1 MKKIIF
7 IFYLFINL
15 TLTAQNI
22 QGFWQGQ
29 LKNEL
34 QRIDLQFGFSYD
46 SSKNS
51 YIAYLTVPQQMIIR
65 LKINKISVAED
76 SIKINISNF
85 AAKYN
90 GKIIDDDSIIGN
102 WYQSGMSL
110 PLSLHRIAES
120 DTFSFNRPQNPL
132 PPFPYISKD
141 IEFNNK
147 QDKIKLA
154 GTITLPDSNSKHPAV
169 VLISGS
175 GPQDRDESIALH
187 KPFALIADRLTKAG
201 IVVLRYDDRGVYK
214 SEGNFATATTFDFA
228 NDARAAINW
237 LKNQPFVDKN
247 NIGVI
252 GHSEGGIIAF
262 YLASIEKNLKFA
274 IALAGVTIP
283 CDQLLALQLKK
294 MMDLYGVP
302 TLITDAYYNFNLQA
316 LQIIK
321 TETNDKWQNILDSLY
336 NKNFNSFDSS
346 LLSKY
351 NINKSL
357 INQLI
362 FSYNN
367 PWVKTFINI
376 DPSDYL
382 KNLKC
387 NTLALFGSKDVQVP
401 AIENQNRFHQIAT
414 CTEKN
419 CVVESMTFEGV
430 NHLFQ
435 HANTGSTEEYALIE
449 ETMSEELIKT
459 IIDWINKIVN
469 DL

>member
-1 MKKIIF
+1 MKNIIF
-7 IFYLFINL
+7 TLIILLNL
-15 TLTAQNI
+15 TLSAQEL
-22 QGFWQGQ
+22 QGYWQGQ
-29 LKNEL
+29 LNNEL
-34 QRIDLQFGFSYD
+34 QKINMQFAFSYD
-46 SSKNS
+46 SSRSS
-51 YIAYLTVPQQMIIR
+51 YIAYLTIPQQMIIR
-65 LKINKISVAED
+65 LKINKISVADD

-85 AAKYN
+85 AAKYD
-90 GKIIDDDSIIGN
+90 GKILDNDSIIGN
-102 WYQSGMSL
+102 LYQSGMSL
-110 PLSLHRIAES
+110 PLILYRISEV

-141 IEFNNK
+141 VEFYNK
-147 QDKIKLA
+147 KDKIKLA
-154 GTITLPDSNSKHPAV
+154 GTITIPDSISKHPAV

-175 GPQDRDESIALH
+175 GPQDRDESLAFH

-201 IVVLRYDDRGVYK
+201 IVVLRYDDRGVAK
-214 SEGNFATATTFDFA
+214 SEGNFSIATTFDFA
-228 NDARAAINW
+228 DDAKAAINW

-262 YLASIEKNLKFA
+262 YLASKEKNLKFA

-283 CDQLLALQLKK
+283 CDQLIALQTKK
-294 MMDLYGVP
+294 MMQLYDMP
-302 TLITDAYYNFNLQA
+302 TQITEAYYNFYLQA

-321 TETNDKWQNILDSLY
+321 TETNDKWKNILDSLF
-336 NKNFNSFDSS
+336 NANFNNLDSS

-351 NINKSL
+351 NIDKSL
-357 INQLI
+357 INQLT

-367 PWVKTFINI
+367 IWLKTFINI

-382 KNLKC
+382 KNLNC

-401 AIENQNRFHQIAT
+401 AAENEEMFKQIAM
-414 CTEKN
+414 CKKKS
-419 CVVESMTFEGV
+419 CVVESMTFEGL

-449 ETMSEELIKT
+449 ETMSDDVLET
-459 IIDWINKIVN
+459 IINWIQKNIN
-469 DL
+469 

>member
-1 MKKIIF
+1 MKNIIF
-7 IFYLFINL
+7 TFIILLNL
-15 TLTAQNI
+15 TLSAQEL
-22 QGFWQGQ
+22 QGYWQGQ
-29 LKNEL
+29 LNNEL
-34 QRIDLQFGFSYD
+34 QKINMQFAFSYD
-46 SSKNS
+46 SSRSS
-51 YIAYLTVPQQMIIR
+51 YIAYLTIPQQMIIR
-65 LKINKISVAED
+65 LKINKISVADD

-85 AAKYN
+85 AAKYH
-90 GKIIDDDSIIGN
+90 GKIFDNDSIIGN
-102 WYQSGMSL
+102 LYQSGMSL
-110 PLSLHRIAES
+110 PLILYRISEV

-141 IEFNNK
+141 VEFYNK
-147 QDKIKLA
+147 KDKIKLA
-154 GTITLPDSNSKHPAV
+154 GTITIPDSISKHPAV

-175 GPQDRDESIALH
+175 GPQDRDESLAFH

-201 IVVLRYDDRGVYK
+201 IVVLRYDDRGVAK
-214 SEGNFATATTFDFA
+214 SEGNFSIATTFDFA
-228 NDARAAINW
+228 DDAKAAINW

-262 YLASIEKNLKFA
+262 YLASKEKNLKFA

-283 CDQLLALQLKK
+283 CDQLIALQTKK
-294 MMDLYGVP
+294 MMQLYDMP
-302 TLITDAYYNFNLQA
+302 TQITEAYYNFYLQA

-321 TETNDKWQNILDSLY
+321 TETNDKWKNILDSLF
-336 NKNFNSFDSS
+336 NANFNNLDSS

-351 NINKSL
+351 NIDKSL
-357 INQLI
+357 INQLT

-367 PWVKTFINI
+367 IWLKTFINI

-382 KNLKC
+382 KNLNC

-401 AIENQNRFHQIAT
+401 AAENEEMFKQIAM
-414 CTEKN
+414 CKKKS
-419 CVVESMTFEGV
+419 CVVESMTFEGL

-449 ETMSEELIKT
+449 ETMSDDVLEK
-459 IIDWINKIVN
+459 IINWIQKNIY
-469 DL
+469 

>member
-1 MKKIIF
+1 MKNIIF
-7 IFYLFINL
+7 TFIILLNL
-15 TLTAQNI
+15 TLSAQEL
-22 QGFWQGQ
+22 QSYWQGQ
-29 LKNEL
+29 LNNEL
-34 QRIDLQFGFSYD
+34 QKINMQFAFSYD
-46 SSKNS
+46 SSRSS
-51 YIAYLTVPQQMIIR
+51 YIAYLTIPQQMIIR
-65 LKINKISVAED
+65 LKINKIYVADD

-85 AAKYN
+85 AAKYH
-90 GKIIDDDSIIGN
+90 GKIFDNDSIIGN

-110 PLSLHRIAES
+110 PLILYRISEV

-141 IEFNNK
+141 VEFYNK
-147 QDKIKLA
+147 KDKIKLA
-154 GTITLPDSNSKHPAV
+154 GTITIPDSISKHPAV

-175 GPQDRDESIALH
+175 GPQDRDESLAFH

-201 IVVLRYDDRGVYK
+201 IVVLRYDDRGVAK
-214 SEGNFATATTFDFA
+214 SEGNFSIATTFDFA
-228 NDARAAINW
+228 DDAKAAINW

-262 YLASIEKNLKFA
+262 YLASKEKNLKFA

-283 CDQLLALQLKK
+283 CDQLIALQTKK
-294 MMDLYGVP
+294 MMQLYDMP
-302 TLITDAYYNFNLQA
+302 TQITEAYYNFYLQA

-321 TETNDKWQNILDSLY
+321 TETNDKWKNILDSLF
-336 NKNFNSFDSS
+336 NANFNNLDSS

-351 NINKSL
+351 NIDKSL
-357 INQLI
+357 INQLT

-367 PWVKTFINI
+367 IWLKTFINI

-382 KNLKC
+382 KNLNC

-401 AIENQNRFHQIAT
+401 AAENEEMFKQIAM
-414 CTEKN
+414 CKKKS
-419 CVVESMTFEGV
+419 CVVESMTFEGL

-449 ETMSEELIKT
+449 ETMSDDVLET
-459 IIDWINKIVN
+459 IINWIQKNIY
-469 DL
+469 

>member
-1 MKKIIF
+1 MKNIIF
-7 IFYLFINL
+7 TFIILLNL
-15 TLTAQNI
+15 TLSAQEL
-22 QGFWQGQ
+22 QGYWQGQ
-29 LKNEL
+29 LNNEL
-34 QRIDLQFGFSYD
+34 QKINMQFAFSYD
-46 SSKNS
+46 SSRSS
-51 YIAYLTVPQQMIIR
+51 YIAYLTIPQQMIIR
-65 LKINKISVAED
+65 LKINKISVADD

-85 AAKYN
+85 AAKYD
-90 GKIIDDDSIIGN
+90 GKILDNDSIIGN
-102 WYQSGMSL
+102 LYQSGMSL
-110 PLSLHRIAES
+110 PLILYRISEV

-141 IEFNNK
+141 VEFYNK
-147 QDKIKLA
+147 KDKIKLA
-154 GTITLPDSNSKHPAV
+154 GTITIPDSISKHPAV

-175 GPQDRDESIALH
+175 GPQDRDESLAFH

-201 IVVLRYDDRGVYK
+201 IVVLRYDDRGVAK
-214 SEGNFATATTFDFA
+214 SEGNFSNATTFDFA
-228 NDARAAINW
+228 DDAKAAINW

-262 YLASIEKNLKFA
+262 YLASKEKNLKFA

-283 CDQLLALQLKK
+283 CDQLIALQTKK
-294 MMDLYGVP
+294 MMQLYDMP
-302 TLITDAYYNFNLQA
+302 TQITEAYYNFYLQA

-321 TETNDKWQNILDSLY
+321 TETNDKWKNILDSLF
-336 NKNFNSFDSS
+336 NANFNNLDSS

-351 NINKSL
+351 NIDKSL
-357 INQLI
+357 INQLT

-367 PWVKTFINI
+367 IWLKTFINI

-382 KNLKC
+382 KNLNC

-401 AIENQNRFHQIAT
+401 AAENEEMFKQIAM
-414 CTEKN
+414 CKKKS
-419 CVVESMTFEGV
+419 CVVESMTFEGL

-449 ETMSEELIKT
+449 ETMSDDVLET
-459 IIDWINKIVN
+459 IINWIQKNIY
-469 DL
+469 

>member
-1 MKKIIF
+1 MKNIIF
-7 IFYLFINL
+7 TFIILLNL
-15 TLTAQNI
+15 TLSAQEL
-22 QGFWQGQ
+22 QSYWQGQ
-29 LKNEL
+29 LNNEL
-34 QRIDLQFGFSYD
+34 QKINMQFAFSYD
-46 SSKNS
+46 SSRSS
-51 YIAYLTVPQQMIIR
+51 YIAYLTIPQQMIIR
-65 LKINKISVAED
+65 LKINKISVADD

-85 AAKYN
+85 AAKYD
-90 GKIIDDDSIIGN
+90 GKILDNDSIIGN

-110 PLSLHRIAES
+110 PLILYRISEV

-141 IEFNNK
+141 VEFYNK
-147 QDKIKLA
+147 KDKIKLA
-154 GTITLPDSNSKHPAV
+154 GTITMPDSISKHPAV

-175 GPQDRDESIALH
+175 GPQDRDESLAFH

-201 IVVLRYDDRGVYK
+201 IVVLRYDDRGVAK
-214 SEGNFATATTFDFA
+214 SEGNFSIATTFDFA
-228 NDARAAINW
+228 DDAKAAINW

-262 YLASIEKNLKFA
+262 YLASKEKNLKFA

-283 CDQLLALQLKK
+283 CDQLIALQTKK
-294 MMDLYGVP
+294 MMQLYDMP
-302 TLITDAYYNFNLQA
+302 TQITEAYYNFYLQA

-321 TETNDKWQNILDSLY
+321 TETNDKWKNILDSLF
-336 NKNFNSFDSS
+336 NANFNNLDSS

-351 NINKSL
+351 NIDKSL
-357 INQLI
+357 INQLT

-367 PWVKTFINI
+367 IWLKTFINI

-382 KNLKC
+382 KNLNC

-401 AIENQNRFHQIAT
+401 AAENEEMFKQIAM
-414 CTEKN
+414 CKKKS
-419 CVVESMTFEGV
+419 CVVESMTFEGL

-449 ETMSEELIKT
+449 ETMSDDVLET
-459 IIDWINKIVN
+459 IINWIQKNIY
-469 DL
+469 

>member
-1 MKKIIF
+1 MKNIIF
-7 IFYLFINL
+7 TFIILLNL
-15 TLTAQNI
+15 TLSAQEL
-22 QGFWQGQ
+22 QGYWQGQ
-29 LKNEL
+29 LNNEL
-34 QRIDLQFGFSYD
+34 QKINMQFAFSYD
-46 SSKNS
+46 SSISS
-51 YIAYLTVPQQMIIR
+51 YIAYLTIPQQMIIR
-65 LKINKISVAED
+65 LKINKIYVADD

-85 AAKYN
+85 AAKYH
-90 GKIIDDDSIIGN
+90 GKILDNDSIIGN

-110 PLSLHRIAES
+110 PLILYRISEV

-141 IEFNNK
+141 VEFYNK
-147 QDKIKLA
+147 KDKIKLA
-154 GTITLPDSNSKHPAV
+154 GTITMPDSISKYPAV

-175 GPQDRDESIALH
+175 GPQDRDESLALH

-201 IVVLRYDDRGVYK
+201 IVVLRYDDRGVAK
-214 SEGNFATATTFDFA
+214 SEGNFSIATTFDFA
-228 NDARAAINW
+228 DDVKAAINW
-237 LKNQPFVDKN
+237 LKNQTFVDKN

-262 YLASIEKNLKFA
+262 YLASKEKNLKFA

-283 CDQLLALQLKK
+283 CNQLIALQTKK
-294 MMDLYGVP
+294 MMQLYDMP
-302 TLITDAYYNFNLQA
+302 TQITKAYYDFYLQA

-321 TETNDKWQNILDSLY
+321 NETNDKWKNILDSLF
-336 NKNFNSFDSS
+336 NANFNNLDSS

-351 NINKSL
+351 NIDKSL
-357 INQLI
+357 INQLT

-367 PWVKTFINI
+367 IWLKTFINI

-382 KNLKC
+382 KNLNC

-401 AIENQNRFHQIAT
+401 AAENEEMFKQIAM
-414 CTEKN
+414 CKKKS
-419 CVVESMTFEGV
+419 CVVESMTFEGL

-449 ETMSEELIKT
+449 ETMSDDVLEK
-459 IIDWINKIVN
+459 IINWIQKNIY
-469 DL
+469 

>member
-1 MKKIIF
+1 MKNIIF
-7 IFYLFINL
+7 TFIILLNL
-15 TLTAQNI
+15 TLSAQEL
-22 QGFWQGQ
+22 QGYWQGQ
-29 LKNEL
+29 LNNEL
-34 QRIDLQFGFSYD
+34 QKINMQFAFSYD
-46 SSKNS
+46 SSRSS
-51 YIAYLTVPQQMIIR
+51 YIAYLTIPQQMIIR
-65 LKINKISVAED
+65 LKINKISVADD

-85 AAKYN
+85 AAKYH
-90 GKIIDDDSIIGN
+90 GKIFDNDSIIGN

-110 PLSLHRIAES
+110 PLILYRISEV

-141 IEFNNK
+141 VEFYNK
-147 QDKIKLA
+147 KDKIKLA
-154 GTITLPDSNSKHPAV
+154 GTITMPDSISKHPAV

-175 GPQDRDESIALH
+175 GPQDRDESLAFH

-201 IVVLRYDDRGVYK
+201 IVVLRYDDRGVAK
-214 SEGNFATATTFDFA
+214 SEGNFSIATTFDFA
-228 NDARAAINW
+228 DDAKAAINW

-262 YLASIEKNLKFA
+262 YLASKEKNLKFA

-283 CDQLLALQLKK
+283 CDQLIALQTKK
-294 MMDLYGVP
+294 MMQLYDMP
-302 TLITDAYYNFNLQA
+302 TQITEAYYNFYLQA

-321 TETNDKWQNILDSLY
+321 TETNDKWKNILDSLF
-336 NKNFNSFDSS
+336 NANFNNLDSS

-351 NINKSL
+351 NIDKSL
-357 INQLI
+357 INQLT

-367 PWVKTFINI
+367 IWLKTFINI

-382 KNLKC
+382 KNLNC

-401 AIENQNRFHQIAT
+401 AAENEEMFKQIAM
-414 CTEKN
+414 CKKKS
-419 CVVESMTFEGV
+419 CVVESMTFEGL

-449 ETMSEELIKT
+449 ETMSDDVLEK
-459 IIDWINKIVN
+459 IINWIQKNIY
-469 DL
+469 

>member
-1 MKKIIF
+1 MKNIILTF
-7 IFYLFINL
+7 IILLNL
-15 TLTAQNI
+15 TLSAQEL
-22 QGFWQGQ
+22 QGYWQGQ
-29 LKNEL
+29 LNNEL
-34 QRIDLQFGFSYD
+34 QKINMQFAFSYD
-46 SSKNS
+46 SSRSS
-51 YIAYLTVPQQMIIR
+51 YIAYLTIPQQMIIR
-65 LKINKISVAED
+65 LKINKISVADD

-85 AAKYN
+85 AAKYD
-90 GKIIDDDSIIGN
+90 GKILDNDSIIGN

-110 PLSLHRIAES
+110 PLILYRISEV

-141 IEFNNK
+141 VEFYNK
-147 QDKIKLA
+147 KDKIKLA
-154 GTITLPDSNSKHPAV
+154 GTITMPDSISKHPAV

-175 GPQDRDESIALH
+175 GPQDRDESLALH

-201 IVVLRYDDRGVYK
+201 IVVLRYDDRGVAK
-214 SEGNFATATTFDFA
+214 SEGNFSIATTFDFA

-262 YLASIEKNLKFA
+262 YLASKEKNLKFA

-283 CDQLLALQLKK
+283 CDQLLALQIKK
-294 MMDLYGVP
+294 MMELYDMP
-302 TLITDAYYNFNLQA
+302 TQITEAYYNFNLQA

-321 TETNDKWQNILDSLY
+321 TETNDKWKNILDSLF
-336 NKNFNSFDSS
+336 NENFNNIDSS

-351 NINKSL
+351 NIDKSL

-367 PWVKTFINI
+367 PWIKTFINI

-401 AIENQNRFHQIAT
+401 AVENEEMFKQIAM
-414 CTEKN
+414 CKKKN
-419 CVVESMTFEGV
+419 CVVESMTFEGL

-449 ETMSEELIKT
+449 ETMSDDVLEK
-459 IIDWINKIVN
+459 IINWIQKNIY
-469 DL
+469 

>member
-1 MKKIIF
+1 VKNIIF
-7 IFYLFINL
+7 TFIILLNL
-15 TLTAQNI
+15 TLSAQEL
-22 QGFWQGQ
+22 QGYWQGQ
-29 LKNEL
+29 LNNEL
-34 QRIDLQFGFSYD
+34 QKINMQFAFSYD
-46 SSKNS
+46 SSRSS
-51 YIAYLTVPQQMIIR
+51 YIAYLTIPQQMIIR
-65 LKINKISVAED
+65 LKINKISVADD

-85 AAKYN
+85 AAKYH
-90 GKIIDDDSIIGN
+90 GKIFDNDSIIGN
-102 WYQSGMSL
+102 LYQSGMSL
-110 PLSLHRIAES
+110 PLILYRISEV

-141 IEFNNK
+141 VEFYNK
-147 QDKIKLA
+147 KDKIKLA
-154 GTITLPDSNSKHPAV
+154 GTITIPDSISKHPAV

-175 GPQDRDESIALH
+175 GPQDRDESLAFH

-201 IVVLRYDDRGVYK
+201 IVVLRYDDRGVAK
-214 SEGNFATATTFDFA
+214 SEGNFSNATTFDFA
-228 NDARAAINW
+228 DDAKAAINW

-262 YLASIEKNLKFA
+262 YLASKEKNLKFA

-283 CDQLLALQLKK
+283 CDQLIALQTKK
-294 MMDLYGVP
+294 MMQLYDMP
-302 TLITDAYYNFNLQA
+302 TQITEAYYNFYLQA

-321 TETNDKWQNILDSLY
+321 TETNDKWKNILDSLF
-336 NKNFNSFDSS
+336 NANFNNLDSS

-351 NINKSL
+351 NIDKSL
-357 INQLI
+357 INQLT

-367 PWVKTFINI
+367 IWLKTFINI

-382 KNLKC
+382 KNLNC

-401 AIENQNRFHQIAT
+401 AAENEEMFKQIAM
-414 CTEKN
+414 CKKKS
-419 CVVESMTFEGV
+419 CVVESMTFEGL

-449 ETMSEELIKT
+449 ETMSDDVLET
-459 IIDWINKIVN
+459 IINWIQKNIY
-469 DL
+469 

>member
-1 MKKIIF
+1 MKNIIF
-7 IFYLFINL
+7 TFIILLNL
-15 TLTAQNI
+15 TLSAQEL
-22 QGFWQGQ
+22 QGYWQGQ
-29 LKNEL
+29 LNNEL
-34 QRIDLQFGFSYD
+34 QKINMQFAFSYD
-46 SSKNS
+46 SSRSS
-51 YIAYLTVPQQMIIR
+51 YIAYLTIPQQMIIR
-65 LKINKISVAED
+65 LKINKISVADD

-85 AAKYN
+85 AAKYD
-90 GKIIDDDSIIGN
+90 GKILDNDSIIGN

-110 PLSLHRIAES
+110 PLILYRISEV

-141 IEFNNK
+141 VEFYNK
-147 QDKIKLA
+147 KDKIKLA
-154 GTITLPDSNSKHPAV
+154 GTITMPDSISKHPAV

-175 GPQDRDESIALH
+175 GPQDRDESLAFH

-201 IVVLRYDDRGVYK
+201 IVVLRYDDRGVTK
-214 SEGNFATATTFDFA
+214 SEGNFSIATTFDFA
-228 NDARAAINW
+228 DDAKAAINW

-262 YLASIEKNLKFA
+262 YLASKEKNLKFA

-283 CDQLLALQLKK
+283 CDQLIALQTKK
-294 MMDLYGVP
+294 MMQLYDMP
-302 TLITDAYYNFNLQA
+302 TQITEAYYNFYLQA

-321 TETNDKWQNILDSLY
+321 TETNDKWKNILDSLF
-336 NKNFNSFDSS
+336 NANFNNLDSS

-351 NINKSL
+351 NIDKSL
-357 INQLI
+357 INQLT

-367 PWVKTFINI
+367 IWLKTFINI

-382 KNLKC
+382 KNLNC

-401 AIENQNRFHQIAT
+401 AAENEEMFKQIAM
-414 CTEKN
+414 CKKKS
-419 CVVESMTFEGV
+419 CVVESMTFEGL

-449 ETMSEELIKT
+449 ETMSDDVLET
-459 IIDWINKIVN
+459 IINWIQKNIY
-469 DL
+469 

>member
-1 MKKIIF
+1 MKNIIF
-7 IFYLFINL
+7 TFIILLNL
-15 TLTAQNI
+15 TLSAQEL
-22 QGFWQGQ
+22 QSYWQGQ
-29 LKNEL
+29 LNNEL
-34 QRIDLQFGFSYD
+34 QKINMQFAFSYD
-46 SSKNS
+46 SSRSS
-51 YIAYLTVPQQMIIR
+51 YIAYLTIPQQMIIR
-65 LKINKISVAED
+65 LKINKISVADD

-85 AAKYN
+85 AAKYH
-90 GKIIDDDSIIGN
+90 GKIFDNDSIIGN

-110 PLSLHRIAES
+110 PLILYRISEV

-141 IEFNNK
+141 VEFYNK
-147 QDKIKLA
+147 KDKIKLA
-154 GTITLPDSNSKHPAV
+154 GTITIPDSISKHPAV

-175 GPQDRDESIALH
+175 GPQDRDESLAFH

-201 IVVLRYDDRGVYK
+201 IVVLRYDDRGVAK
-214 SEGNFATATTFDFA
+214 SEGNFSIATTFDFA
-228 NDARAAINW
+228 DDAKAAINW

-262 YLASIEKNLKFA
+262 YLASKEKNLKFA

-283 CDQLLALQLKK
+283 CDQLIALQTKK
-294 MMDLYGVP
+294 MMQLYDMP
-302 TLITDAYYNFNLQA
+302 TQITEAYYNFYLQA

-321 TETNDKWQNILDSLY
+321 TETNDKWKNILDSLF
-336 NKNFNSFDSS
+336 NANFNNLDSS

-351 NINKSL
+351 NIDKSL
-357 INQLI
+357 INQLT

-367 PWVKTFINI
+367 IWLKTFINI

-382 KNLKC
+382 KNLNC

-401 AIENQNRFHQIAT
+401 AAENEEMFKQIAM
-414 CTEKN
+414 CKKKS
-419 CVVESMTFEGV
+419 CVVESMTFEGL

-449 ETMSEELIKT
+449 ETMSDDVLET
-459 IIDWINKIVN
+459 IINWIQKNIY
-469 DL
+469 

>member
-1 MKKIIF
+1 MKNIIF
-7 IFYLFINL
+7 TLIILLNL
-15 TLTAQNI
+15 TLSAQEL
-22 QGFWQGQ
+22 QGYWQGQ
-29 LKNEL
+29 LNNEL
-34 QRIDLQFGFSYD
+34 QKINMQFAFSYD
-46 SSKNS
+46 SSRSS
-51 YIAYLTVPQQMIIR
+51 YIAYLTIPQQMIIR
-65 LKINKISVAED
+65 LKINKISVADD

-85 AAKYN
+85 AAKYD
-90 GKIIDDDSIIGN
+90 GKILDNDSIIGN

-110 PLSLHRIAES
+110 PLILYRISEV

-141 IEFNNK
+141 VEFYNK
-147 QDKIKLA
+147 KDKIKLA
-154 GTITLPDSNSKHPAV
+154 GTITIPDSISKHPAV

-175 GPQDRDESIALH
+175 GPQDRDESLAFH

-201 IVVLRYDDRGVYK
+201 IVVLRYDDRGVAK
-214 SEGNFATATTFDFA
+214 SEGNFSIATTFDFA
-228 NDARAAINW
+228 DDAKAAINW

-262 YLASIEKNLKFA
+262 YLASKEKNLKFA

-283 CDQLLALQLKK
+283 CDQLIALQTKK
-294 MMDLYGVP
+294 MMQLYDMP
-302 TLITDAYYNFNLQA
+302 TQITEAYYNFYLQA

-321 TETNDKWQNILDSLY
+321 TETNDKWKNILDSLF
-336 NKNFNSFDSS
+336 NANFNNLDSS

-351 NINKSL
+351 NIDKSL
-357 INQLI
+357 INQLT

-367 PWVKTFINI
+367 IWLKTFINI

-382 KNLKC
+382 KNLNC

-401 AIENQNRFHQIAT
+401 AAENEEMFKQIAM
-414 CTEKN
+414 CKKKS
-419 CVVESMTFEGV
+419 CVVESMTFEGL

-449 ETMSEELIKT
+449 ETMSDDVLET
-459 IIDWINKIVN
+459 IINWIQKNIY
-469 DL
+469 

>member
-1 MKKIIF
+1 MKNIIF
-7 IFYLFINL
+7 TLIILLNL
-15 TLTAQNI
+15 TLSAQEL
-22 QGFWQGQ
+22 QGYWQGQ
-29 LKNEL
+29 LNNEL
-34 QRIDLQFGFSYD
+34 QKINMQFAFSYD
-46 SSKNS
+46 SSRSS
-51 YIAYLTVPQQMIIR
+51 YIAYLTIPQQMIIR
-65 LKINKISVAED
+65 LKINKISVADD

-85 AAKYN
+85 AAKYH
-90 GKIIDDDSIIGN
+90 GKIFDNDSIIGN
-102 WYQSGMSL
+102 LYQSGMSL
-110 PLSLHRIAES
+110 PLILYRISEV

-141 IEFNNK
+141 VEFYNK
-147 QDKIKLA
+147 KDKIKLA
-154 GTITLPDSNSKHPAV
+154 GTITIPDSISKHPAV

-175 GPQDRDESIALH
+175 GPQDRDESLAFH

-201 IVVLRYDDRGVYK
+201 IVVLRYDDRGVAK
-214 SEGNFATATTFDFA
+214 SEGNFSIATTFDFA
-228 NDARAAINW
+228 DDAKAAINW

-262 YLASIEKNLKFA
+262 YLASKEKNLKFA

-283 CDQLLALQLKK
+283 CDQLIALQTKK
-294 MMDLYGVP
+294 MMQLYDMP
-302 TLITDAYYNFNLQA
+302 TQITEAYYNFYLQA

-321 TETNDKWQNILDSLY
+321 TETNDKWKNILDSLF
-336 NKNFNSFDSS
+336 NANFNNLDSS

-351 NINKSL
+351 NIDKSL
-357 INQLI
+357 INQLT

-367 PWVKTFINI
+367 IWLKTFINI

-382 KNLKC
+382 KNLNC

-401 AIENQNRFHQIAT
+401 AAENEEMFKQIAM
-414 CTEKN
+414 CKKKS
-419 CVVESMTFEGV
+419 CVVESMTFEGL

-449 ETMSEELIKT
+449 ETMSDDVLET
-459 IIDWINKIVN
+459 IINWIQKNIY
-469 DL
+469 

>member
-1 MKKIIF
+1 MKNIIF
-7 IFYLFINL
+7 TLIILLNL
-15 TLTAQNI
+15 TLSAQEL
-22 QGFWQGQ
+22 QGYWQGQ
-29 LKNEL
+29 LNNEL
-34 QRIDLQFGFSYD
+34 QKINMQFAFSYD
-46 SSKNS
+46 SSRSS
-51 YIAYLTVPQQMIIR
+51 YIAYLTIPQQMIIR
-65 LKINKISVAED
+65 LKINKISVADD

-85 AAKYN
+85 AAKYH
-90 GKIIDDDSIIGN
+90 GKIFDNDSIIGN
-102 WYQSGMSL
+102 LYQSGMSL
-110 PLSLHRIAES
+110 PLILYRISEV

-141 IEFNNK
+141 VEFYNK
-147 QDKIKLA
+147 KDKIKLA
-154 GTITLPDSNSKHPAV
+154 GTITIPDSISKHPAV

-175 GPQDRDESIALH
+175 GPQDRDESLAFH

-201 IVVLRYDDRGVYK
+201 IVVLRYDDRGVAK
-214 SEGNFATATTFDFA
+214 SEGNFSNATTFDFA
-228 NDARAAINW
+228 DDAKAAINW

-262 YLASIEKNLKFA
+262 YLASKEKNLKFA

-283 CDQLLALQLKK
+283 CDQLIALQTKK
-294 MMDLYGVP
+294 MMQLYDMP
-302 TLITDAYYNFNLQA
+302 TQITEAYYNFYLQA

-321 TETNDKWQNILDSLY
+321 TETNDKWKNILDSLF
-336 NKNFNSFDSS
+336 NANFNNLDSS

-351 NINKSL
+351 NIDKSL
-357 INQLI
+357 INQLT

-367 PWVKTFINI
+367 IWLKTFINI

-382 KNLKC
+382 KNLNC

-401 AIENQNRFHQIAT
+401 AAENEEMFKQIAM
-414 CTEKN
+414 CKKKS
-419 CVVESMTFEGV
+419 CVVESMTFEGL

-449 ETMSEELIKT
+449 ETMSDDVLET
-459 IIDWINKIVN
+459 IINWIQKNIY
-469 DL
+469 

>member
-1 MKKIIF
+1 VKNIIF
-7 IFYLFINL
+7 TFIILLNL
-15 TLTAQNI
+15 TLSAQEL
-22 QGFWQGQ
+22 QGYWQGQ
-29 LKNEL
+29 LNNEL
-34 QRIDLQFGFSYD
+34 QKINMQFAFSYD
-46 SSKNS
+46 SSRSS
-51 YIAYLTVPQQMIIR
+51 YIAYLTIPQQMIIR
-65 LKINKISVAED
+65 LKINKISVADD

-85 AAKYN
+85 AAKYD
-90 GKIIDDDSIIGN
+90 GKILDNDSIIGN
-102 WYQSGMSL
+102 LYQSGMSL
-110 PLSLHRIAES
+110 PLILYRISEV

-141 IEFNNK
+141 VEFYNK
-147 QDKIKLA
+147 KDKIKLA
-154 GTITLPDSNSKHPAV
+154 GTITIPDSISKHPAV

-175 GPQDRDESIALH
+175 GPQDRDESLAFH

-201 IVVLRYDDRGVYK
+201 IVVLRYDDRGVAK
-214 SEGNFATATTFDFA
+214 SEGNFSIATTFDFA
-228 NDARAAINW
+228 DDAKAAINW

-262 YLASIEKNLKFA
+262 YLASKEKNLKFA

-283 CDQLLALQLKK
+283 CDQLIALQTKK
-294 MMDLYGVP
+294 MMQLYDMP
-302 TLITDAYYNFNLQA
+302 TQITEAYYNFYLQA

-321 TETNDKWQNILDSLY
+321 TETNDKWKNILDSLF
-336 NKNFNSFDSS
+336 NANFNNLDSS

-351 NINKSL
+351 NIDKSL
-357 INQLI
+357 INQLT

-367 PWVKTFINI
+367 IWLKTFINI

-382 KNLKC
+382 KNLNC

-401 AIENQNRFHQIAT
+401 AAENEEMFKQIAM
-414 CTEKN
+414 CKKKS
-419 CVVESMTFEGV
+419 CVVESMTFEGL

-449 ETMSEELIKT
+449 ETMSDDVLET
-459 IIDWINKIVN
+459 IINWIQKNIY
-469 DL
+469 

>member
-1 MKKIIF
+1 VKNIIF
-7 IFYLFINL
+7 TFIILLNL
-15 TLTAQNI
+15 TLSAQEL
-22 QGFWQGQ
+22 QGYWQGQ
-29 LKNEL
+29 LNNEL
-34 QRIDLQFGFSYD
+34 QKINMQFAFSYD
-46 SSKNS
+46 SSRSS
-51 YIAYLTVPQQMIIR
+51 YIAYLTIPQQMIIR
-65 LKINKISVAED
+65 LKINKISVADD

-85 AAKYN
+85 AAKYD
-90 GKIIDDDSIIGN
+90 GKILDNDSIIGN
-102 WYQSGMSL
+102 LYQSGMSL
-110 PLSLHRIAES
+110 PLILYRISEV

-141 IEFNNK
+141 VEFYNK
-147 QDKIKLA
+147 KDKIKLA
-154 GTITLPDSNSKHPAV
+154 GTITMPDSISKHPAV

-175 GPQDRDESIALH
+175 GPQDRDESLALH

-201 IVVLRYDDRGVYK
+201 IVVLRYDDRGVAM
-214 SEGNFATATTFDFA
+214 SEGSFSIATTFAFA
-228 NDARAAINW
+228 DDAKAAINW

-262 YLASIEKNLKFA
+262 YLASKEKNLKFA

-283 CDQLLALQLKK
+283 CDQLIALQTKK
-294 MMDLYGVP
+294 MMQLYDMP
-302 TLITDAYYNFNLQA
+302 TQITEAYYNFYLQA

-321 TETNDKWQNILDSLY
+321 TETNDKWKNILDSLF
-336 NKNFNSFDSS
+336 NANFNNLDSS

-351 NINKSL
+351 NIDKSL
-357 INQLI
+357 INQLT

-367 PWVKTFINI
+367 IWLKTFINI

-382 KNLKC
+382 KNFNC

-401 AIENQNRFHQIAT
+401 AAENEEMFKQIAM
-414 CTEKN
+414 CKKKS
-419 CVVESMTFEGV
+419 CVVESMTFEGL

-449 ETMSEELIKT
+449 ETMSDDVLEK
-459 IIDWINKIVN
+459 IINWIQKNIY
-469 DL
+469 

>member
-1 MKKIIF
+1 VKNIIF
-7 IFYLFINL
+7 TFIILLNL
-15 TLTAQNI
+15 TLSAQEL
-22 QGFWQGQ
+22 QGYWQGQ
-29 LKNEL
+29 LNNEL
-34 QRIDLQFGFSYD
+34 QKINMQFAFSYD
-46 SSKNS
+46 SSRSS
-51 YIAYLTVPQQMIIR
+51 YIAYLTIPQQMIIR
-65 LKINKISVAED
+65 LKINKISVADD

-85 AAKYN
+85 AAKYH
-90 GKIIDDDSIIGN
+90 GKIFDNDSIIGN

-110 PLSLHRIAES
+110 PLILYRISEV

-141 IEFNNK
+141 VEFYNK
-147 QDKIKLA
+147 KDKIKLA
-154 GTITLPDSNSKHPAV
+154 GTITIPDSISKHPAV

-175 GPQDRDESIALH
+175 GPQDRDESLAFH

-201 IVVLRYDDRGVYK
+201 IVVLRYDDRGVAK
-214 SEGNFATATTFDFA
+214 SEGNFSNATTFDFA
-228 NDARAAINW
+228 DDAKAAINW

-262 YLASIEKNLKFA
+262 YLASKEKNLKFA

-283 CDQLLALQLKK
+283 CDQLIALQTKK
-294 MMDLYGVP
+294 MMQLYDMP
-302 TLITDAYYNFNLQA
+302 TQITEAYYNFYLQA

-321 TETNDKWQNILDSLY
+321 TETNDKWKNILDSLF
-336 NKNFNSFDSS
+336 NANFNNLDSS

-351 NINKSL
+351 NIDKSL
-357 INQLI
+357 INQLT

-367 PWVKTFINI
+367 IWLKTFINI

-382 KNLKC
+382 KNLNC

-401 AIENQNRFHQIAT
+401 AAENEEMFKQIAM
-414 CTEKN
+414 CKKKS
-419 CVVESMTFEGV
+419 CVVESMTFEGL

-449 ETMSEELIKT
+449 ETMSDDVLET
-459 IIDWINKIVN
+459 IINWIQKNIY
-469 DL
+469 

>member
-1 MKKIIF
+1 VKNIIF
-7 IFYLFINL
+7 TFIILLNL
-15 TLTAQNI
+15 TLSAQEL
-22 QGFWQGQ
+22 QGYWQGQ
-29 LKNEL
+29 LNNEL
-34 QRIDLQFGFSYD
+34 QKINMQFAFSYD
-46 SSKNS
+46 SSRSS
-51 YIAYLTVPQQMIIR
+51 YIAYLTIPQQMIIR
-65 LKINKISVAED
+65 LKINKISVADD

-85 AAKYN
+85 AAKYD
-90 GKIIDDDSIIGN
+90 GKILDNDSIIGN
-102 WYQSGMSL
+102 LYQSGMSL
-110 PLSLHRIAES
+110 PLILYRISEV

-141 IEFNNK
+141 VEFYNK
-147 QDKIKLA
+147 KDKIKLA
-154 GTITLPDSNSKHPAV
+154 GTITIPDSISKHPAV

-175 GPQDRDESIALH
+175 GPQDRDESLAFH

-201 IVVLRYDDRGVYK
+201 IVVLRYDDRGVAK
-214 SEGNFATATTFDFA
+214 SEGNFSNATTFDFA
-228 NDARAAINW
+228 DDAKAAINW

-262 YLASIEKNLKFA
+262 YLASKEKNLKFA

-283 CDQLLALQLKK
+283 CDQLIALQTKK
-294 MMDLYGVP
+294 MMQLYDMP
-302 TLITDAYYNFNLQA
+302 TQITEAYYNFYLQA

-321 TETNDKWQNILDSLY
+321 TETNDKWKNILDSLF
-336 NKNFNSFDSS
+336 NANFNNLDSS

-351 NINKSL
+351 NIDKSL
-357 INQLI
+357 INQLT

-367 PWVKTFINI
+367 IWLKTFINI

-382 KNLKC
+382 KNLNC

-401 AIENQNRFHQIAT
+401 AAENEEMFKQIAM
-414 CTEKN
+414 CKKKS
-419 CVVESMTFEGV
+419 CVVESMTFEGL

-449 ETMSEELIKT
+449 ETMSDDVLET
-459 IIDWINKIVN
+459 IINWIQKNIY
-469 DL
+469 

>member
-1 MKKIIF
+1 MKNIIF
-7 IFYLFINL
+7 TFIILLNL
-15 TLTAQNI
+15 TLSAQEL
-22 QGFWQGQ
+22 QGYWQGQ
-29 LKNEL
+29 LNNEL
-34 QRIDLQFGFSYD
+34 QKINMQFAFSYD
-46 SSKNS
+46 SSRSS
-51 YIAYLTVPQQMIIR
+51 YIAYLTIPQQMIIR
-65 LKINKISVAED
+65 LKINKISVADD

-85 AAKYN
+85 AAKYH
-90 GKIIDDDSIIGN
+90 GKIFDNDSIIGN
-102 WYQSGMSL
+102 LYQSGMSL
-110 PLSLHRIAES
+110 PLILYRISEV

-141 IEFNNK
+141 VEFYNK
-147 QDKIKLA
+147 KDKIKLA
-154 GTITLPDSNSKHPAV
+154 GTITIPDSISKHPAV

-175 GPQDRDESIALH
+175 GPQDRDESLAFH

-201 IVVLRYDDRGVYK
+201 IVVLRYDDRGVAK
-214 SEGNFATATTFDFA
+214 SEGNFSIATTFDFA
-228 NDARAAINW
+228 DDAKAAINW

-262 YLASIEKNLKFA
+262 YLASKEKNLKFA

-283 CDQLLALQLKK
+283 CDQLIALQTKK
-294 MMDLYGVP
+294 MMQLYDMP
-302 TLITDAYYNFNLQA
+302 TQITEAYYNFYLQA

-321 TETNDKWQNILDSLY
+321 TETNDKWKNILDSLF
-336 NKNFNSFDSS
+336 NANFNNLDSS

-351 NINKSL
+351 NIDKSL
-357 INQLI
+357 INQLT

-367 PWVKTFINI
+367 IWLKTFINI

-382 KNLKC
+382 KNLNC

-401 AIENQNRFHQIAT
+401 AAENEEMFKQIAM
-414 CTEKN
+414 CKKKS
-419 CVVESMTFEGV
+419 CVVESMTFEGL

-449 ETMSEELIKT
+449 ETMSDDVLET
-459 IIDWINKIVN
+459 IINWIQKNIY
-469 DL
+469 

>member
-1 MKKIIF
+1 MKKIIY
-7 IFYLFINL
+7 IFYLIINL

-34 QRIDLQFGFSYD
+34 QKIDLQFGFSYD
-46 SSKNS
+46 NSKNS
-51 YIAYLTVPQQMIIR
+51 YIAYLTVPQQMLIR

-141 IEFNNK
+141 IEFYNK

-187 KPFALIADRLTKAG
+187 KPFALIADRLTKAD

-262 YLASIEKNLKFA
+262 YLASNEKNLKFA

-283 CDQLLALQLKK
+283 CDQLLALQSKK
-294 MMDLYGVP
+294 MMELYGVP

-321 TETNDKWQNILDSLY
+321 TKTNDKWQNILDSLF
-336 NKNFNSFDSS
+336 NENFNSIDSS

-367 PWVKTFINI
+367 PWMKTFISI

-401 AIENQNRFHQIAT
+401 AIENDEMFKQIAL
-414 CTEKN
+414 CKKKN
-419 CVVESMTFEGV
+419 CVVESMTFEGL

-435 HANTGSTEEYALIE
+435 HANTGSAEEYALIE
-449 ETMSEELIKT
+449 ETMREDVIKT
-459 IIDWINKIVN
+459 IIDWIHKNSN
-469 DL
+469 

>member
-1 MKKIIF
+1 MKNIIF
-7 IFYLFINL
+7 TFIILLNL
-15 TLTAQNI
+15 TLSAQEL
-22 QGFWQGQ
+22 QGYWQGQ
-29 LKNEL
+29 LNNEL
-34 QRIDLQFGFSYD
+34 QKINMQFAFSYD
-46 SSKNS
+46 SSRSS
-51 YIAYLTVPQQMIIR
+51 YIAYLTIPQQMIIR
-65 LKINKISVAED
+65 LKINKISVADD

-85 AAKYN
+85 AAKYH
-90 GKIIDDDSIIGN
+90 GKIFDNDSIIGN

-110 PLSLHRIAES
+110 PLILYRISEV

-141 IEFNNK
+141 VEFYNK
-147 QDKIKLA
+147 KDKIKLA
-154 GTITLPDSNSKHPAV
+154 GTITIPDSISKHPAV

-175 GPQDRDESIALH
+175 GPQDRDESLAFH

-201 IVVLRYDDRGVYK
+201 IVVLRYDDRGVAK
-214 SEGNFATATTFDFA
+214 SEGNFSNATTFDFA
-228 NDARAAINW
+228 DDAKAAINW

-262 YLASIEKNLKFA
+262 YLASKEKNLKFA

-283 CDQLLALQLKK
+283 CDQLIALQTKK
-294 MMDLYGVP
+294 MMQLYDMP
-302 TLITDAYYNFNLQA
+302 TQITEAYYNFYLQA

-321 TETNDKWQNILDSLY
+321 TETNDKWKNILDSLF
-336 NKNFNSFDSS
+336 NANFNNLDSS

-351 NINKSL
+351 NIDKSL
-357 INQLI
+357 INQLT

-367 PWVKTFINI
+367 IWLKTFINI

-382 KNLKC
+382 KNLNC

-401 AIENQNRFHQIAT
+401 AAENEEMFKQIAM
-414 CTEKN
+414 CKKKS
-419 CVVESMTFEGV
+419 CVVESMTFEGL

-449 ETMSEELIKT
+449 ETMSDDVLET
-459 IIDWINKIVN
+459 IINWIQKNIY
-469 DL
+469 

>member
-1 MKKIIF
+1 MKNIIF
-7 IFYLFINL
+7 TFIILLNL
-15 TLTAQNI
+15 TLSAQEL
-22 QGFWQGQ
+22 QGYWQGQ
-29 LKNEL
+29 LNNEL
-34 QRIDLQFGFSYD
+34 QKINMQFAFSYD
-46 SSKNS
+46 SSRSS
-51 YIAYLTVPQQMIIR
+51 YIAYLTIPQQMIIR
-65 LKINKISVAED
+65 LKINKISVADD

-85 AAKYN
+85 AAKYD
-90 GKIIDDDSIIGN
+90 GKILDNDSIIGN
-102 WYQSGMSL
+102 LYQSGMSL
-110 PLSLHRIAES
+110 PLILYRISEV

-141 IEFNNK
+141 VEFYNK
-147 QDKIKLA
+147 KDKIKLA
-154 GTITLPDSNSKHPAV
+154 GTITMPDSISKHPAV

-175 GPQDRDESIALH
+175 GPQDRDESLAFH

-201 IVVLRYDDRGVYK
+201 IVVLRYDDRGVAK
-214 SEGNFATATTFDFA
+214 SEGNFSIATTFDFA
-228 NDARAAINW
+228 DDAKAAINW

-262 YLASIEKNLKFA
+262 YLASKEKNLKFA

-283 CDQLLALQLKK
+283 CDQLIALQTKK
-294 MMDLYGVP
+294 MMQLYDMP
-302 TLITDAYYNFNLQA
+302 TQITEAYYNFYLQA

-321 TETNDKWQNILDSLY
+321 TETNDKWKNILDSLF
-336 NKNFNSFDSS
+336 NANFNNLDSS

-351 NINKSL
+351 NIDKSL
-357 INQLI
+357 INQLT

-367 PWVKTFINI
+367 IWLKTFINI

-382 KNLKC
+382 KNLNC

-401 AIENQNRFHQIAT
+401 AAENEEMFKQIAM
-414 CTEKN
+414 CKKKS
-419 CVVESMTFEGV
+419 CVVESMTFEGL

-449 ETMSEELIKT
+449 ETMSDDVLEK
-459 IIDWINKIVN
+459 IINWIQKNIY
-469 DL
+469 

>member
-1 MKKIIF
+1 MKNIIF
-7 IFYLFINL
+7 TFIILLNL
-15 TLTAQNI
+15 TLSAQEL
-22 QGFWQGQ
+22 QGYWQGQ
-29 LKNEL
+29 LNNEL
-34 QRIDLQFGFSYD
+34 QKINMQFAFSYD
-46 SSKNS
+46 SSRSS
-51 YIAYLTVPQQMIIR
+51 YIAYLTIPQQMIIR
-65 LKINKISVAED
+65 LKINKISVADD

-85 AAKYN
+85 AAKYD
-90 GKIIDDDSIIGN
+90 GKILDNDSIIGN
-102 WYQSGMSL
+102 LYQSGMSL
-110 PLSLHRIAES
+110 PLILYRISEV

-141 IEFNNK
+141 VEFYNK
-147 QDKIKLA
+147 KDKIKLA
-154 GTITLPDSNSKHPAV
+154 GTITIPDSISKHPAV

-175 GPQDRDESIALH
+175 GPQDRDESLAFH

-201 IVVLRYDDRGVYK
+201 IVVLRYDDRGVAK
-214 SEGNFATATTFDFA
+214 SEGNFSIATTFDFA
-228 NDARAAINW
+228 DDAKAAINW

-262 YLASIEKNLKFA
+262 YLASKEKNLKFA

-283 CDQLLALQLKK
+283 CDQLIALQTKK
-294 MMDLYGVP
+294 MMQLYDMP
-302 TLITDAYYNFNLQA
+302 TQITEAYYNFYLQA

-321 TETNDKWQNILDSLY
+321 TETNDKWKNILDSLF
-336 NKNFNSFDSS
+336 NANFNNLDSS

-351 NINKSL
+351 NIDKSL
-357 INQLI
+357 INQLT

-367 PWVKTFINI
+367 IWLKTFINI

-382 KNLKC
+382 KNLNC

-401 AIENQNRFHQIAT
+401 AAENEEMFKQIAM
-414 CTEKN
+414 CKKKS
-419 CVVESMTFEGV
+419 CVVESMTFEGL

-449 ETMSEELIKT
+449 ETMSDDVLET
-459 IIDWINKIVN
+459 IINWIQKNIY
-469 DL
+469 

>member
-1 MKKIIF
+1 MKNIIF
-7 IFYLFINL
+7 TFIILLNL
-15 TLTAQNI
+15 TLSAQEL
-22 QGFWQGQ
+22 QGYWQGQ
-29 LKNEL
+29 LNNEL
-34 QRIDLQFGFSYD
+34 QKINMQFAFSYD
-46 SSKNS
+46 SSRSS
-51 YIAYLTVPQQMIIR
+51 YIAYLTIPQQMIIR
-65 LKINKISVAED
+65 LKINKISVADD

-85 AAKYN
+85 AAKYH
-90 GKIIDDDSIIGN
+90 GKIFDNDSIIGN

-110 PLSLHRIAES
+110 PLILYRISEV

-141 IEFNNK
+141 VEFYNK
-147 QDKIKLA
+147 KDKIKLA
-154 GTITLPDSNSKHPAV
+154 GTITIPDSISKHPAV

-175 GPQDRDESIALH
+175 GPQDRDESLAFH

-201 IVVLRYDDRGVYK
+201 IVVLRYDDRGVAK
-214 SEGNFATATTFDFA
+214 SEGNFSIATTFDFA
-228 NDARAAINW
+228 DDAKAAINW

-262 YLASIEKNLKFA
+262 YLASKEKNLKFA

-283 CDQLLALQLKK
+283 CDQLIALQTKK
-294 MMDLYGVP
+294 MMQLYDMP
-302 TLITDAYYNFNLQA
+302 TQITEAYYNFYLQA

-321 TETNDKWQNILDSLY
+321 TETNDKWKNILDSLF
-336 NKNFNSFDSS
+336 NANFNNLDSS

-351 NINKSL
+351 NIDKSL
-357 INQLI
+357 INQLT

-367 PWVKTFINI
+367 IWLKTFINI

-382 KNLKC
+382 KNLNC

-401 AIENQNRFHQIAT
+401 AAENEEMFKQIAM
-414 CTEKN
+414 CKKKS
-419 CVVESMTFEGV
+419 CVVESMTFEGL

-449 ETMSEELIKT
+449 ETMSDDVLEK
-459 IIDWINKIVN
+459 IINWIQKNIY
-469 DL
+469 

>member
-1 MKKIIF
+1 MKNIIF
-7 IFYLFINL
+7 TFIILLNL
-15 TLTAQNI
+15 TLSAQEL
-22 QGFWQGQ
+22 QGYWQGQ
-29 LKNEL
+29 LNNEL
-34 QRIDLQFGFSYD
+34 QKINMQFAFSYD
-46 SSKNS
+46 SSRSS
-51 YIAYLTVPQQMIIR
+51 YIAYLTIPQQMIIR
-65 LKINKISVAED
+65 LKINKISVADD

-85 AAKYN
+85 AAKYH
-90 GKIIDDDSIIGN
+90 GKIFDNDSIIGN

-110 PLSLHRIAES
+110 PLILYRISEV

-141 IEFNNK
+141 VEFYNK
-147 QDKIKLA
+147 KDKIKLA
-154 GTITLPDSNSKHPAV
+154 GTITIPDSISKHPAV

-175 GPQDRDESIALH
+175 GPQDRDESLAFH

-201 IVVLRYDDRGVYK
+201 IVVLRYDDRGVAK
-214 SEGNFATATTFDFA
+214 SEGNFSIATTFDFA
-228 NDARAAINW
+228 DDAKAAINW

-262 YLASIEKNLKFA
+262 YLASKEKNLKFA

-283 CDQLLALQLKK
+283 CDQLIALQTKK
-294 MMDLYGVP
+294 MMQLYDMP
-302 TLITDAYYNFNLQA
+302 TQITEAYYNFYLQA

-321 TETNDKWQNILDSLY
+321 TETNDKWKNILDSLF
-336 NKNFNSFDSS
+336 NANFNNLDSS

-351 NINKSL
+351 NIDKSL
-357 INQLI
+357 INQLT

-367 PWVKTFINI
+367 IWLKTFINI

-382 KNLKC
+382 KNLNC

-401 AIENQNRFHQIAT
+401 AAENEEMFKQIAM
-414 CTEKN
+414 CKKKS
-419 CVVESMTFEGV
+419 CVVESMTFEGL

-449 ETMSEELIKT
+449 ETMSDDVLET
-459 IIDWINKIVN
+459 IINWIQKNIY
-469 DL
+469 

>member
-1 MKKIIF
+1 MKNIIF
-7 IFYLFINL
+7 TFIILLNL
-15 TLTAQNI
+15 TLSAQEL
-22 QGFWQGQ
+22 QGYWQGQ
-29 LKNEL
+29 LNNEL
-34 QRIDLQFGFSYD
+34 QKINMQFAFSYD
-46 SSKNS
+46 SSRSS
-51 YIAYLTVPQQMIIR
+51 YIAYLTIPQQMIIR
-65 LKINKISVAED
+65 LKINKISVADD

-85 AAKYN
+85 AAKYH
-90 GKIIDDDSIIGN
+90 GKIFDNDSIIGN

-110 PLSLHRIAES
+110 PLILYRISEV

-141 IEFNNK
+141 VEFYNK
-147 QDKIKLA
+147 KDKIKLA
-154 GTITLPDSNSKHPAV
+154 GTITMPDSISKHPAV

-175 GPQDRDESIALH
+175 GPQDRDESLAFH

-201 IVVLRYDDRGVYK
+201 IVVLRYDDRGVAM
-214 SEGNFATATTFDFA
+214 SEGSFSNATTFDFA
-228 NDARAAINW
+228 NDAKAAINW

-262 YLASIEKNLKFA
+262 YLASKEKNLKFA

-283 CDQLLALQLKK
+283 CDQLIALQTKK
-294 MMDLYGVP
+294 MMQLYDMP
-302 TLITDAYYNFNLQA
+302 TQITEAYYNFYLQA

-321 TETNDKWQNILDSLY
+321 TETNDKWKNILDSLF
-336 NKNFNSFDSS
+336 NANFNNLDSS

-351 NINKSL
+351 NIDKSL
-357 INQLI
+357 INQLT

-367 PWVKTFINI
+367 IWLKTFINI

-382 KNLKC
+382 KNLNC

-401 AIENQNRFHQIAT
+401 AAENEEMFKQIAM
-414 CTEKN
+414 CKKKS
-419 CVVESMTFEGV
+419 CVVESMTFEGL

-449 ETMSEELIKT
+449 ETMSDDVLET
-459 IIDWINKIVN
+459 IINWIQKNIY
-469 DL
+469 

>member
-1 MKKIIF
+1 
-7 IFYLFINL
+7 
-15 TLTAQNI
+15 
-22 QGFWQGQ
+22 
-29 LKNEL
+29 
-34 QRIDLQFGFSYD
+34 
-46 SSKNS
+46 
-51 YIAYLTVPQQMIIR
+51 R
-65 LKINKISVAED
+65 LKINKISVADD

-85 AAKYN
+85 AAKYH
-90 GKIIDDDSIIGN
+90 GKILDNDSIIGN

-110 PLSLHRIAES
+110 PLILYRISEV

-141 IEFNNK
+141 VEFYNK
-147 QDKIKLA
+147 KDKIKLA
-154 GTITLPDSNSKHPAV
+154 GTITIPDSISKHPAV

-175 GPQDRDESIALH
+175 GPQDRDESLALH

-201 IVVLRYDDRGVYK
+201 IVVLRYDDRGVAK
-214 SEGNFATATTFDFA
+214 SEGNFSIATTFDFA
-228 NDARAAINW
+228 DDAKAAINW

-262 YLASIEKNLKFA
+262 YLASKEKNLKFA

-283 CDQLLALQLKK
+283 CDQLIALQTKK
-294 MMDLYGVP
+294 MMQLYDMP
-302 TLITDAYYNFNLQA
+302 TQITEAYYNFYLQA

-321 TETNDKWQNILDSLY
+321 NETNDKWKNILDSLF
-336 NKNFNSFDSS
+336 NANFNNLDSS

-351 NINKSL
+351 NIDKSL
-357 INQLI
+357 INQLT

-367 PWVKTFINI
+367 IWLKTFINI

-382 KNLKC
+382 KNLNC

-401 AIENQNRFHQIAT
+401 AAENEEMFKQIAM
-414 CTEKN
+414 CKKKS
-419 CVVESMTFEGV
+419 CVVESMTFEGL

-449 ETMSEELIKT
+449 ETMSDDVLET
-459 IIDWINKIVN
+459 IINWIQKNIY
-469 DL
+469 

>member
-1 MKKIIF
+1 VKNIIF
-7 IFYLFINL
+7 TFIILLNL
-15 TLTAQNI
+15 TLSAQEL
-22 QGFWQGQ
+22 QGYWQGQ
-29 LKNEL
+29 LNNEL
-34 QRIDLQFGFSYD
+34 QKINMQFAFSYD
-46 SSKNS
+46 SSRSS
-51 YIAYLTVPQQMIIR
+51 YIAYLTIPQQMIIR
-65 LKINKISVAED
+65 LKINKISVADD

-85 AAKYN
+85 AAKYD
-90 GKIIDDDSIIGN
+90 GKILDNDSIIGN
-102 WYQSGMSL
+102 LYQSGMSL
-110 PLSLHRIAES
+110 PLILYRISEV

-141 IEFNNK
+141 VEFYNK
-147 QDKIKLA
+147 KDKIKLA
-154 GTITLPDSNSKHPAV
+154 GTITMPDSISKHPAV

-175 GPQDRDESIALH
+175 GPQDRDESLAFH

-201 IVVLRYDDRGVYK
+201 IVVLRYDDRGVAK
-214 SEGNFATATTFDFA
+214 SEGNFSIATTFDFA
-228 NDARAAINW
+228 DDAKAAINW

-262 YLASIEKNLKFA
+262 YLASKEKNLKFA

-283 CDQLLALQLKK
+283 CDQLIALQTKK
-294 MMDLYGVP
+294 MMQLYDMP
-302 TLITDAYYNFNLQA
+302 TQITEAYYNFYLQA

-321 TETNDKWQNILDSLY
+321 TETNDKWKNILDSLF
-336 NKNFNSFDSS
+336 NANFNNLDSS

-351 NINKSL
+351 NIDKSL
-357 INQLI
+357 INQLT

-367 PWVKTFINI
+367 IWLKTFINI

-382 KNLKC
+382 KNFNC

-401 AIENQNRFHQIAT
+401 AAENEEMFKQIAM
-414 CTEKN
+414 CKKKS
-419 CVVESMTFEGV
+419 CVVESMTFEGL

-449 ETMSEELIKT
+449 ETMSDDVLEK
-459 IIDWINKIVN
+459 IINWIQKNIY
-469 DL
+469 

>member
-1 MKKIIF
+1 VIYEKIIF
-7 IFYLFINL
+7 VFYLFINL

-34 QRIDLQFGFSYD
+34 QKIDLQFCFSFD

-90 GKIIDDDSIIGN
+90 GKIIDNDSILGN
-102 WYQSGMSL
+102 WYQSGTSL

-132 PPFPYISKD
+132 PPFPYISKN
-141 IEFNNK
+141 IEFYNK
-147 QDKIKLA
+147 QDKIKLT

-201 IVVLRYDDRGVYK
+201 IVVLRYDDRGVNK
-214 SEGNFATATTFDFA
+214 SEGKFATATTFDFA

-262 YLASIEKNLKFA
+262 YLASNEKNLKFA

-283 CDQLLALQLKK
+283 CDQLIALQTKK
-294 MMDLYGVP
+294 MMQLYDMP
-302 TLITDAYYNFNLQA
+302 TQITEAYYNFYLQA

-321 TETNDKWQNILDSLY
+321 TETNDKW
-336 NKNFNSFDSS
+336 K
-346 LLSKY
+346 
-351 NINKSL
+351 
-357 INQLI
+357 I
-362 FSYNN
+362 F
-367 PWVKTFINI
+367 
-376 DPSDYL
+376 
-382 KNLKC
+382 
-387 NTLALFGSKDVQVP
+387 
-401 AIENQNRFHQIAT
+401 
-414 CTEKN
+414 
-419 CVVESMTFEGV
+419 
-430 NHLFQ
+430 
-435 HANTGSTEEYALIE
+435 
-449 ETMSEELIKT
+449 
-459 IIDWINKIVN
+459 
-469 DL
+469 

>member
-1 MKKIIF
+1 VKNIIF
-7 IFYLFINL
+7 TLIILLNL
-15 TLTAQNI
+15 TLSAQEL
-22 QGFWQGQ
+22 QGYWQGQ
-29 LKNEL
+29 LNNEL
-34 QRIDLQFGFSYD
+34 QKINMQFAFSYD
-46 SSKNS
+46 SSRSS
-51 YIAYLTVPQQMIIR
+51 YIAYLTIPQQMIIR
-65 LKINKISVAED
+65 LKINKISVADD

-85 AAKYN
+85 AAKYH
-90 GKIIDDDSIIGN
+90 GKIFDNDSIIGN
-102 WYQSGMSL
+102 LYQSGMSL
-110 PLSLHRIAES
+110 PLILYRISEV

-141 IEFNNK
+141 VEFYNK
-147 QDKIKLA
+147 KDKIKLA
-154 GTITLPDSNSKHPAV
+154 GTITIPDSISKHPAV

-175 GPQDRDESIALH
+175 GPQDRDESLAFH

-201 IVVLRYDDRGVYK
+201 IVVLRYDDRGVAK
-214 SEGNFATATTFDFA
+214 SEGNFSNATTFDFA
-228 NDARAAINW
+228 DDAKAAINW

-262 YLASIEKNLKFA
+262 YLASKEKNLKFA

-283 CDQLLALQLKK
+283 CDQLIALQTKK
-294 MMDLYGVP
+294 MMQLYDMP
-302 TLITDAYYNFNLQA
+302 TQITEAYYNFYLQA

-321 TETNDKWQNILDSLY
+321 TETNDKWKNILDSLF
-336 NKNFNSFDSS
+336 NANFNNLDSS

-351 NINKSL
+351 NIDKSL
-357 INQLI
+357 INQLT

-367 PWVKTFINI
+367 IWLKTFINI

-382 KNLKC
+382 KNLNC

-401 AIENQNRFHQIAT
+401 AAENEEMFKQIAM
-414 CTEKN
+414 CKKKS
-419 CVVESMTFEGV
+419 CVVESMTFEGL

-449 ETMSEELIKT
+449 ETMSDDVLET
-459 IIDWINKIVN
+459 IINWIQKNIY
-469 DL
+469 

>member
-1 MKKIIF
+1 VKNIIF
-7 IFYLFINL
+7 TFIILLNL
-15 TLTAQNI
+15 TLSAQEL
-22 QGFWQGQ
+22 QGYWQGQ
-29 LKNEL
+29 LNNEL
-34 QRIDLQFGFSYD
+34 QKINMQFAFSYD
-46 SSKNS
+46 SSRSS
-51 YIAYLTVPQQMIIR
+51 YIAYLTIPQQMIIR
-65 LKINKISVAED
+65 LKINKISVADD

-85 AAKYN
+85 AAKYH
-90 GKIIDDDSIIGN
+90 GKIFDNDSIIGN

-110 PLSLHRIAES
+110 PLILYRISEV

-141 IEFNNK
+141 VEFYNK
-147 QDKIKLA
+147 KDKIKLA
-154 GTITLPDSNSKHPAV
+154 GTITIPDSISKHPAV

-175 GPQDRDESIALH
+175 GPQDRDESLAFH

-201 IVVLRYDDRGVYK
+201 IVVLRYDDRGVAK
-214 SEGNFATATTFDFA
+214 SEGNFSNATTFDFA
-228 NDARAAINW
+228 DDAKAAINW

-262 YLASIEKNLKFA
+262 YLASKEKNLKFA

-283 CDQLLALQLKK
+283 CDQLIALQTKK
-294 MMDLYGVP
+294 MMQLYDMP
-302 TLITDAYYNFNLQA
+302 TQITEAYYNFYLQA

-321 TETNDKWQNILDSLY
+321 TETNDKWKNILDSLF
-336 NKNFNSFDSS
+336 NANFNNLDSS

-351 NINKSL
+351 NIDKSL
-357 INQLI
+357 INQLT

-367 PWVKTFINI
+367 IWLKTFINI

-382 KNLKC
+382 KNLNC

-401 AIENQNRFHQIAT
+401 AAENEEMFKQIAM
-414 CTEKN
+414 CKKKS
-419 CVVESMTFEGV
+419 CVVESMTFGGL

-449 ETMSEELIKT
+449 ETMSDDVLET
-459 IIDWINKIVN
+459 IINWIQKNIY
-469 DL
+469 

>member
-1 MKKIIF
+1 MKNIIF
-7 IFYLFINL
+7 TLIILLNL
-15 TLTAQNI
+15 TLSAQEL
-22 QGFWQGQ
+22 QGYWQGQ
-29 LKNEL
+29 LNNEL
-34 QRIDLQFGFSYD
+34 QKINMQFAFSYD
-46 SSKNS
+46 SSRSS
-51 YIAYLTVPQQMIIR
+51 YIAYLTIPQQMIIR
-65 LKINKISVAED
+65 LKINKISVADD

-85 AAKYN
+85 AAKYD
-90 GKIIDDDSIIGN
+90 GKILDNDSIIGN
-102 WYQSGMSL
+102 LYQSGMSL
-110 PLSLHRIAES
+110 PLILYRISEV

-141 IEFNNK
+141 VEFYNK
-147 QDKIKLA
+147 KDKIKLA
-154 GTITLPDSNSKHPAV
+154 GTITIPDSISKHPAV

-175 GPQDRDESIALH
+175 GPQDRDESLAFH

-201 IVVLRYDDRGVYK
+201 IVVLRYDDRGVAK
-214 SEGNFATATTFDFA
+214 SEGNFSIATTFDFA
-228 NDARAAINW
+228 DDAKAAINW

-262 YLASIEKNLKFA
+262 YLASKEKNLKFA

-283 CDQLLALQLKK
+283 CDQLIALQTKK
-294 MMDLYGVP
+294 MMQLYDMP
-302 TLITDAYYNFNLQA
+302 TQITEAYYNFYLQA

-321 TETNDKWQNILDSLY
+321 TETNDKWKNILDSLF
-336 NKNFNSFDSS
+336 NANFNNLDSS

-351 NINKSL
+351 NIDKSL
-357 INQLI
+357 INQLT

-367 PWVKTFINI
+367 IWLKTFINI

-382 KNLKC
+382 KNLNC

-401 AIENQNRFHQIAT
+401 AAENEEMFKQIAM
-414 CTEKN
+414 CKKKS
-419 CVVESMTFEGV
+419 CVVESMTFEGL

-449 ETMSEELIKT
+449 ETMSDDVLET
-459 IIDWINKIVN
+459 IINWIQKNIY
-469 DL
+469 